1 MLLTDRPVR
10 TSLDEGPPTPAAQRG
25 ALGLP
30 GRLLALILLCLL
42 PVVAAETYTNIDLR
56 AQRRT
61 ELGDLARR
69 QAELVDHDMGSL
81 IGNTEHLLRLAG
93 LSPNVRALD
102 PACGGDLARLQAEL
116 PEYRFVAVL
125 DAARRIVCSSLPDVP
140 ALGAGTV
147 PAWTD
152 GWETAVPAAEGGAV
166 VGDFAVLP
174 GVGPV
179 LPIARALHSPNG
191 AGGTIV
197 AALDLHW
204 LSAHLATLWHGRTP
218 LSPRSSV
225 IVTDMAGVVLARYPD
240 GDAWIG
246 RALPPAVR
254 PMIQGSKPGVGFLEL
269 GGTNHLVAYE
279 PVGVSP
285 VGIAALI
292 VAGGVDV
299 TPGLGATGLRE
310 ILLVAGAS
318 LLAIAL
324 TVIAGRRFFVRP
336 IDRLLQ
342 AAQRWRD
349 GDLTARAEL
358 GEKGSEFG
366 RLAASFN
373 EMAQALQV
381 RDAELRMQADMLEA
395 QVEARTRDLSE
406 TNNRLQVEIA
416 EREKTEAALLQAQK
430 LQAVG
435 QLAGGI
441 AHDFNNMLATILGS
455 LELMERRL
463 QRASAGQDT
472 EETERLRGLIERAT
486 DAVQRGAQLTARLLA
501 FSRRQLLMARPTDL
515 NRLIGDLVTLAASTL
530 GRRVRVR
537 TDLAADL
544 WPALADPAQVEAAIL
559 NLCLNARDAMPD
571 GGELTIATGR
581 ERVPERSADGLAAGD
596 YVRVSVRDTG
606 CGMPPDVLAR
616 AFEPFFTTKGPSG
629 TGLGLSQVYGLAR
642 QSDGTVRI
650 SSTPG
655 EGTEVVLLLPRA
667 RDAAESADRPRDRAA
682 ASPPMPRLAVLV
694 VDDDAAV
701 RHVAVEMLVALGCE
715 VMQAGGAEEAL
726 HLLDTTEGIGLLLI
740 DYVMP
745 GMNGLDLA
753 REVRRRGIGIPMVL
767 ETGYAELGEGAEAD
781 ASLLEAVLHKPFTI
795 RELQSMLLRV
805 HGARVAQGNVV
816 PLRGAMHG

>member
-1 MLLTDRPVR
+1 MPLTHLPKRPSR
-10 TSLDEGPPTPAAQRG
+10 NDGEAMPAARTH

-30 GRLLALILLCLL
+30 SRLLALILLCLL
-42 PVVAAETYTNIDLR
+42 PVVAAETYTNIELR

-69 QAELVDHDMGSL
+69 QAELVDHDMARL
-81 IGNTEHLLRLAG
+81 IDSTGDLLRLAS
-93 LSPNVRALD
+93 LSPAVRALD
-102 PACGGDLARLQAEL
+102 PSCVGDIVRLQSEL

-125 DAARRIVCSSLPDVP
+125 DPAGRIVCTSLPGVA
-140 ALGAGTV
+140 ALAPGTA
-147 PAWTD
+147 PAWAT
-152 GWETAVPAAEGGAV
+152 GLPAKGGAAP
-166 VGDFAVLP
+166 GDFALVP
-174 GVGPV
+174 GAGPV
-179 LPIARALHSPNG
+179 LPIASALPG
-191 AGGTIV
+191 QPGGGGTIV
-197 AALDLHW
+197 AALDLRW
-204 LSAHLATLWHGRTP
+204 LSGHLATLWQSRTP
-218 LSPRSSV
+218 LSPRSAV
-225 IVTDMAGVVLARYPD
+225 IIADTAGVVLARFPD
-240 GDAWIG
+240 REDWIG
-246 RALPPAVR
+246 RTLPADVL
-254 PMIQGSKPGVGFLEL
+254 PMVQGSQAAVGFLDL
-269 GGTNHLVAYE
+269 GGIRHLVAFE
-279 PVGVSP
+279 PVGVQP

-292 VAGGVDV
+292 VAGGLDV
-299 TPGLGATGLRE
+299 APGLGATGLRE

-324 TVIAGRRFFVRP
+324 TVVAGRRFFVRP

-373 EMAQALQV
+373 EMASALQV

-463 QRASAGQDT
+463 QRASAGQGA
-472 EETERLRGLIERAT
+472 EETERLKGLIERAT

-501 FSRRQLLMARPTDL
+501 FSRQQLLIARPTDL

-581 ERVPERSADGLAAGD
+581 ERVAERAADGLVPGD

-606 CGMPPDVLAR
+606 CGMAAEVLAR

-642 QSDGTVRI
+642 QSEGTVRI
-650 SSTPG
+650 TSAPG
-655 EGTEVVLLLPRA
+655 AGTEVVLLLPRT
-667 RDAAESADRPRDRAA
+667 REDAETVERPRDRAA
-682 ASPPMPRLAVLV
+682 AAPPMPRLMVLV
-694 VDDDAAV
+694 VDDDTAV
-701 RHVAVEMLVALGCE
+701 RHVAVDMLAALGCD
-715 VMQAGGAEEAL
+715 VLQAGGADEAL
-726 HLLDTTEGIGLLLI
+726 RLLSATQGIGLLLI

-753 REVRRRGIGIPMVL
+753 REVHRRGIEIPMVL
-767 ETGYAELGEGAEAD
+767 ETGYAELGEGPEAD
-781 ASLLEAVLHKPFTI
+781 ASLFEAVLHKPFTL
-795 RELQSMLLRV
+795 RELQAALLRV
-805 HGARVAQGNVV
+805 HGEQVGRGSGNVV
-816 PLRGAMHG
+816 PLRGAMRG